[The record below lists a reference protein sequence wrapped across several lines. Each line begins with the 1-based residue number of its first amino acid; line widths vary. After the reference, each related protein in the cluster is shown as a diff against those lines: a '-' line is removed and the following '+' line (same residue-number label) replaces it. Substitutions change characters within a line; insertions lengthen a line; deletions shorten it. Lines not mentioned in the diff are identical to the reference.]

1 MLNQKKQTIGFF
13 VLLAIAALIVLKI
26 FWPFWELLAFAI
38 ILSVLFHPLYNRINS
53 HTKMPNIT
61 AGFVVLIIA
70 LIIAGPVLL
79 IGQQVFYELA
89 DFYKSL
95 NLDALA
101 GQSGNFINNLPLP
114 LRQLAVSFNV
124 DIHAW
129 LSQLTGQAFAS
140 LSGLLSSLG
149 WFVGSLI
156 VVAFSTFFLLR
167 DGEKIK
173 KLLADLLPLSDAN
186 ENILFNKLTLA
197 VNGVVKG
204 QFSVVL
210 VSSTAAF
217 IGFSIFGLPNSL
229 LWACAM
235 FVAAFVPFGTPLVW
249 APAVIYLYATGHVGD
264 SVGLIIWACACVAL
278 IDNVLAAKLIS
289 SRVRLYPLLTIFA
302 ILGGIVSFGFFG
314 VLLGPILMAIFVAL
328 VEIYRTDIK

>member
-114 LRQLAVSFNV
+114 LRQLAVAVNRP
-124 DIHAW
+124 
-129 LSQLTGQAFAS
+129 
-140 LSGLLSSLG
+140 GLC
-149 WFVGSLI
+149 
-156 VVAFSTFFLLR
+156 
-167 DGEKIK
+167 
-173 KLLADLLPLSDAN
+173 LAVRPAVFTRLVCR
-186 ENILFNKLTLA
+186 LFNCG
-197 VNGVVKG
+197 GV
-204 QFSVVL
+204 FHFL
-210 VSSTAAF
+210 FTARRRENKKIAGRFTPALGRQRKYF
-217 IGFSIFGLPNSL
+217 IQQADFG
-229 LWACAM
+229 
-235 FVAAFVPFGTPLVW
+235 G
-249 APAVIYLYATGHVGD
+249 
-264 SVGLIIWACACVAL
+264 
-278 IDNVLAAKLIS
+278 
-289 SRVRLYPLLTIFA
+289 
-302 ILGGIVSFGFFG
+302 
-314 VLLGPILMAIFVAL
+314 
-328 VEIYRTDIK
+328 